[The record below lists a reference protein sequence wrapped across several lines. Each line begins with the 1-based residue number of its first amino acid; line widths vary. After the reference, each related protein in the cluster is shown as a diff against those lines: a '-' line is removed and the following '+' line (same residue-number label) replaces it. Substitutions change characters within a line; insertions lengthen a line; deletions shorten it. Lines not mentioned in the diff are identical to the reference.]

1 MLNRLGTHM
10 YWNNSWVHTFNGKD
24 FFNKTLFF
32 ENIFLYILSE
42 RVFTFFFKNVILRK
56 QTKKEFRF
64 SFLKKNKKSFFTKN
78 FKKGV
83 GKKLLTK
90 KYNFTKMWLLKYN
103 SFILFTTFVFFY
115 FKIKKKKKLKLKKR
129 KTSKVFLLFWKRKK
143 GYRFKKKKFSTKT
156 YIGF

>member
-32 ENIFLYILSE
+32 ENVFLYILSE

-64 SFLKKNKKSFFTKN
+64 SLLKKNKKSLFTKK

-83 GKKLLTK
+83 GKKFLTK

-115 FKIKKKKKLKLKKR
+115 FKIKKKKKIKLKKR
-129 KTSKVFLLFWKRKK
+129 KTSKVFLLFWRRKK

>member
-32 ENIFLYILSE
+32 ENVFLYILSE
-42 RVFTFFFKNVILRK
+42 RVFTFFFKNVILKK
-56 QTKKEFRF
+56 QIKKGFRL
-64 SFLKKNKKSFFTKN
+64 SLLKKKKKAFFTKF
-78 FKKGV
+78 FKKGRS
-83 GKKLLTK
+83 KKNITK

-115 FKIKKKKKLKLKKR
+115 FKIKKKKKIKPKKI
-129 KTSKVFLLFWKRKK
+129 KTTKVFLLFWKRKK
-143 GYRFKKKKFSTKT
+143 GYRFKKKKFSGQTF
-156 YIGF
+156 IGF

>member
-64 SFLKKNKKSFFTKN
+64 SLLKKNKKSFFTKK

-83 GKKLLTK
+83 GKKFFTK

-115 FKIKKKKKLKLKKR
+115 FKVKKKKKTKPKKR
-129 KTSKVFLLFWKRKK
+129 KTSKVFLLFWRRKK